1 MKKTLVFIM
10 IFCLLFLLCACGN
23 KTQNIVS
30 QPEEE
35 EIDFQNVLDEVKKE
49 YEDDFSKYAKEAGYD
64 LATIDDVG
72 GYYVSKDSKSM
83 MFESGTNSGS
93 NYVQTYIRA
102 YRIKLL
108 STVFEKLDV
117 SSATLAK
124 ITKTRAI
131 DGTQTDENDKIK
143 LTWTY
148 HPDNGLSIIFEKK

>member
-1 MKKTLVFIM
+1 MKKTLVCIM
-10 IFCLLFLLCACGN
+10 IFCLLFSLCACGN
-23 KTQNIVS
+23 KTEKIVS
-30 QPEEE
+30 QPEKA

-83 MFESGTNSGS
+83 MFESGTN
-93 NYVQTYIRA
+93 YVQAFIRA

-108 STVFEKLDV
+108 STVFEKLDI

-124 ITKTRAI
+124 ITNTRAI
-131 DGTQTDENDKIK
+131 DGTQTDENDKVK
-143 LTWTY
+143 LTWNY
-148 HPDNGLSIIFEKK
+148 HPDNGLSIVFEKKE